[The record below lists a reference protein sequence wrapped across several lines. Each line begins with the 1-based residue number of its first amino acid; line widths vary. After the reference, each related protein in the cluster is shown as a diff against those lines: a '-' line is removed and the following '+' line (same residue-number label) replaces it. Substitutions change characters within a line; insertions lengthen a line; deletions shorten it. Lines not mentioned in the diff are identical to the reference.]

1 MKCSAMLRKGFIVD
15 KSPLASFTTGLFLM
29 DRDLVLFQAFFIN
42 KFSFTSLTVIVP
54 LPMECSPMLAQGL
67 FIDEL
72 PCTDLTIGVDPM
84 KTGSVFMQCYVI
96 EESQLASLASL
107 CVDFNP
113 MLSKCVVIN
122 KSTVALLA
130 IAMSGGLLM
139 SEEPG

>member
-15 KSPLASFTTGLFLM
+15 KSPLASFTTGLVLM
-29 DRDLVLFQAFFIN
+29 DHDLVLFQAFFIN

-54 LPMECSPMLAQGL
+54 LPMECSPMLAQSL

-72 PCTDLTIGVDPM
+72 PCTDLTIGVDLM
-84 KTGSVFMQCYVI
+84 NTKSVLMQCYVI

-122 KSTVALLA
+122 KFTVALLA
-130 IAMSGGLLM
+130 IAMSGGPLM